1 MYYGPHV
8 LGDFTPAQDSA
19 MNPLQFRRHH
29 QSSAHDHRLIGEFC
43 CVIVSW
49 PPSIFSP
56 HRPYSRTVVAP
67 LLTLQE
73 RGEVILKYCL
83 ALFEPGKR
91 LLRRSCIPTS
101 GFESVDDTA
110 LSGNDPSTV
119 THVAAR
125 HGEFILYGRA
135 L

>member
-1 MYYGPHV
+1 LAALDILAASSLFSYGC
-8 LGDFTPAQDSA
+8 G
-19 MNPLQFRRHH
+19 
-29 QSSAHDHRLIGEFC
+29 
-43 CVIVSW
+43 
-49 PPSIFSP
+49 
-56 HRPYSRTVVAP
+56 P
-67 LLTLQE
+67 LLALQE

-91 LLRRSCIPTS
+91 LLGRSCIPTS
-101 GFESVDDTA
+101 GFKSVDDTA